1 MTFRNNIGLAEMKTQ
16 AVRELNEF
24 SEVEIPRADI
34 YYIVRSSITID
45 SFIHS
50 IFLQAILNK
59 VNSCE

>member
-1 MTFRNNIGLAEMKTQ
+1 MKTQ

-50 IFLQAILNK
+50 TFLQAILNK